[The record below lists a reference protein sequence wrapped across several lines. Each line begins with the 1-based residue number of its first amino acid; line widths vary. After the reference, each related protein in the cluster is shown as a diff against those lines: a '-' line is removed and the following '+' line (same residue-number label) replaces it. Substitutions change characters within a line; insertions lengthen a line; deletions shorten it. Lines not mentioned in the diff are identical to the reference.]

1 MFPLNLYK
9 QMIELFKAKA
19 VWLVQLVAAFLMP
32 IKGLIF
38 IVVLFIIL
46 DTISGIWAA
55 KKRKEKITSHKI
67 SRVISKIAL
76 YCTAL
81 ASLFT
86 LDYLLIGEIIGSFIS
101 IQFFLTKMVAVFFVG
116 VEVMSINENI
126 KSILGVNLFGMLR
139 KLLLRAKE
147 VKEDLVDIADVKSKD
162 EETFVE

>member
-1 MFPLNLYK
+1 
-9 QMIELFKAKA
+9 MIELFKAKA